1 MIEWKE
7 REHEM
12 DDIAALR
19 SPRTRAALR
28 ACGLLKFF
36 KLQKMKS
43 EVLLLEHIIGLW
55 DTNEQGFRIG
65 AQLLTI
71 ELEDVYFLTG
81 LSKRGVPIAFTGQR
95 TLPEQVD
102 VYLARHCV
110 PGARLVGG
118 RIPIK
123 DIRDLALRSILFA
136 ITSATGST
144 SAHLAS
150 RSQVAYGVQCLEPTL
165 FNWSAAFLR
174 NVKEQIT
181 RCRNGQKQF
190 GYGSFLVSFFM
201 ERIPQMQPQIAL
213 AVRPVDEPRMERWTS
228 LSPRLVSESEFRFTG
243 DFFAWLR
250 RQFLWIEDFPYA
262 DVDFRRSMDLILPEG
277 EDWDE
282 SGKRLSRIL
291 SPVSFYVFW
300 CIIFF
305 LVCKRA
311 FNRCFVFNVQTREQC
326 VRWTYR
332 CQDVVAAPQLW
343 QNQSLQTQQHQWWA
357 FGRLRGTS
365 RALRWVSL
373 LCGEGTCLCIC
384 SDTL

>member
-1 MIEWKE
+1 MIGWKE

-12 DDIAALR
+12 DDIASLR

-28 ACGLLKFF
+28 SCGLLKYF

-43 EVLLLEHIIGLW
+43 EILLLEHIIGLW
-55 DTNEQGFRIG
+55 DIDEQGFRIG
-65 AQLLTI
+65 TQLLTI

-81 LSKRGVPIAFTGQR
+81 LSKRGVPITFTGQR
-95 TLPEQVD
+95 ALPEQVD
-102 VYLARHCV
+102 VYLARHCA

-123 DIRDLALRSILFA
+123 DVRDLALRSILFA

-174 NVKEQIT
+174 NVKEQIS

-228 LSPRLVSESEFRFTG
+228 LSPRLVSESEFHFTG

-250 RQFLWIEDFPYA
+250 RQVLWIEDFPYA
-262 DVDFRRSMDLILPEG
+262 DVDFRRSMDLILPDG

-282 SGKRLSRIL
+282 SGKRSNHIL
-291 SPVSFYVFW
+291 SPVSFCVFY
-300 CIIFF
+300 IFFMLYIYIFF
-305 LVCKRA
+305 LGK
-311 FNRCFVFNVQTREQC
+311 
-326 VRWTYR
+326 
-332 CQDVVAAPQLW
+332 
-343 QNQSLQTQQHQWWA
+343 
-357 FGRLRGTS
+357 
-365 RALRWVSL
+365 
-373 LCGEGTCLCIC
+373 
-384 SDTL
+384 

>member
-1 MIEWKE
+1 
-7 REHEM
+7 
-12 DDIAALR
+12 
-19 SPRTRAALR
+19 
-28 ACGLLKFF
+28 
-36 KLQKMKS
+36 MKS

-55 DTNEQGFRIG
+55 DNNEQGFHIG

-71 ELEDVYFLTG
+71 ELEDVYFLIG

-123 DIRDLALRSILFA
+123 DVRDLALRSILFA

-144 SAHLAS
+144 SVHLAS

-165 FNWSAAFLR
+165 FNWSAMFLR
-174 NVKEQIT
+174 NVKEQIS
-181 RCRNGQKQF
+181 RCKNGQKQF
-190 GYGSFLVSFFM
+190 GYGSFLVSFFL
-201 ERIPQMQPQIAL
+201 EHIPQMQPQIAL
-213 AVRPVDEPRMERWTS
+213 EVRPVDDPRMERWTS
-228 LSPRLVSESEFRFTG
+228 LSPRLLSESEFRFTG

-262 DVDFRRSMDLILPEG
+262 DVDFRGSMDLILSKG

-282 SGKRLSRIL
+282 SGKRLSHIL
-291 SPVSFYVFW
+291 SPVSFYVFDVYV
-300 CIIFF
+300 FF
-305 LVCKRA
+305 FWVCKRV
-311 FNRCFVFNVQTREQC
+311 FNRCFSFNVQTREQSIQ
-326 VRWTYR
+326 RIYQ
-332 CQDVVAAPQLW
+332 CQGVVAVPQLR
-343 QNQSLQTQQHQWWA
+343 QTRQFQWWA

-373 LCGEGTCLCIC
+373 LCGEGTCLYIC